1 MYMIH
6 EKTKYPSSFDRLLM
20 LWEKYPQYHEAAT
33 FTTLDEILAE
43 HESYQKDFTDEL
55 RNEYEAN
62 GYDKFLIQLSWADLP
77 YRYATKSLVEKNG
90 KFKDNYYVK
99 EFMDQFSGIDTDTKA
114 VFVFPESFVSQFFV
128 VTEVCRKA

>member
-77 YRYATKSLVEKNG
+77 YRYATKSLVENPC
-90 KFKDNYYVK
+90 VS
-99 EFMDQFSGIDTDTKA
+99 MTLLACLQQATQIVQFQA
-114 VFVFPESFVSQFFV
+114 
-128 VTEVCRKA
+128 